1 METHSTYPILV
12 VFSIFAYGMGLFFG
26 VLITTYLSHTLG
38 AAESI
43 DESSHVCSCEEP

>member
-26 VLITTYLSHTLG
+26 VLITT
-38 AAESI
+38 ESI